1 MSVANGLEK
10 QVKVNYLTIIS
21 YLLCIP
27 IVFFLV
33 SNYFMLGGMLSL
45 LLTISVFGITSM
57 IFIFNQKYVDI
68 KIKLNFNKYNLNI
81 LFKYTLMLIAS
92 ALLFPLNEF
101 LMREAILSHSNS
113 TIVGYWQALNKLSG
127 AYIGFFAIILSSIY
141 MPKIASLDNKNSI
154 FTLVKKAL
162 LYTGIIFIFTA
173 LIILLLKKNI
183 ILILFSDKFLLLS
196 DVLSWQFIGDF
207 FRVCSYVIG
216 FITVAKGL
224 FKLYIFGE
232 LLQNILYYTS
242 LKITLLQSSFSFENV
257 VKSYSVAY
265 FIYFLIVY
273 IVYYSFIRYSKK
285 VTI

>member
-1 MSVANGLEK
+1 MK
-10 QVKVNYLTIIS
+10 KIID
-21 YLLCIP
+21 
-27 IVFFLV
+27 FLK
-33 SNYFMLGGMLSL
+33 G
-45 LLTISVFGITSM
+45 
-57 IFIFNQKYVDI
+57 
-68 KIKLNFNKYNLNI
+68 
-81 LFKYTLMLIAS
+81 
-92 ALLFPLNEF
+92 
-101 LMREAILSHSNS
+101 
-113 TIVGYWQALNKLSG
+113 
-127 AYIGFFAIILSSIY
+127 
-141 MPKIASLDNKNSI
+141 SLDTKNSI